1 VGLGQFCRLN
11 QPKRPFFKTRAYNK
25 SGGFPINPNDGS
37 RDPLVSNRPII
48 LSSSHLCLH
57 RPNNELHGAPL
68 NLRGV
73 ESRDTSIT
81 SLKKLDAKSSRKN
94 STPSQVELLLLVTS
108 CVVMMVFSIWPLLT
122 KKINPDYAAKMLEDA
137 KPGFRNSLLNYVWF
151 RKKPEVIG
159 GAVFDAVA
167 RQAAVDLHSVP
178 DESTV
183 DRSKVIRLG
192 FWLIGVT
199 AAMIAY
205 FMLSPKNP
213 LQTFNRVM

>member
-1 VGLGQFCRLN
+1 
-11 QPKRPFFKTRAYNK
+11 
-25 SGGFPINPNDGS
+25 
-37 RDPLVSNRPII
+37 
-48 LSSSHLCLH
+48 
-57 RPNNELHGAPL
+57 
-68 NLRGV
+68 
-73 ESRDTSIT
+73 
-81 SLKKLDAKSSRKN
+81 
-94 STPSQVELLLLVTS
+94 
-108 CVVMMVFSIWPLLT
+108 
-122 KKINPDYAAKMLEDA
+122 MLEDA

-199 AAMIAY
+199 VAMIAY

-213 LQTFNRVM
+213 LQTFNRVIFPSADLAKPAVVTISDVTPGNTVVFFGDQVEITAKIYGPHSPEQVQLIYSTNDGRQSGHCLLYTSPSPRD